1 MTDSDS
7 TITPE
12 ANAVAAPS
20 DAAHPA
26 PATSDAPDD
35 KAGTEQLPAAS
46 GAGHTPEPRPAEPYS
61 AGPQLAGPQLA
72 GPDPAGTGTGTGTGA
87 GTGAGRSDA
96 PRTVIGAQESSAI
109 NANLAGLAAGT
120 VRLGS

>member
-12 ANAVAAPS
+12 TNAVAATS
-20 DAAHPA
+20 GAAPPA

-46 GAGHTPEPRPAEPYS
+46 GAGHTPEPRPAGPDPAEP
-61 AGPQLAGPQLA
+61 QTA
-72 GPDPAGTGTGTGTGA
+72 GPDPAGTGT

>member
-20 DAAHPA
+20 DAAQPA

-46 GAGHTPEPRPAEPYS
+46 EAGHTPEPRPAKPR
-61 AGPQLAGPQLA
+61 PA
-72 GPDPAGTGTGTGTGA
+72 GPDPAGTGTGTGT

>member
-20 DAAHPA
+20 DAAQPA

-46 GAGHTPEPRPAEPYS
+46 GAGHTPEPRPVEPR
-61 AGPQLAGPQLA
+61 PA
-72 GPDPAGTGTGTGTGA
+72 GPDPAGTGTGTGT

>member
-12 ANAVAAPS
+12 TNAVAAPS
-20 DAAHPA
+20 DAAQPA

-87 GTGAGRSDA
+87 GRFDA

>member
-12 ANAVAAPS
+12 TNAVAAPS
-20 DAAHPA
+20 DAAQPA

-35 KAGTEQLPAAS
+35 KAVTEQLPAAS
-46 GAGHTPEPRPAEPYS
+46 GAGHTPEPRPAKPRPAE
-61 AGPQLAGPQLA
+61 
-72 GPDPAGTGTGTGTGA
+72 PDPAGTGTGTGT

-120 VRLGS
+120 VRLGP

>member
-12 ANAVAAPS
+12 TNAVAATS
-20 DAAHPA
+20 GAAPPA

-61 AGPQLAGPQLA
+61 AEPQTA
-72 GPDPAGTGTGTGTGA
+72 GPDPAGTGTGT

>member
-1 MTDSDS
+1 MTNSDS
-7 TITPE
+7 TIMPE
-12 ANAVAAPS
+12 ATAVAAAS
-20 DAAHPA
+20 DAAPPA

-46 GAGHTPEPRPAEPYS
+46 GAGHTPEPRPAKPRPAE
-61 AGPQLAGPQLA
+61 
-72 GPDPAGTGTGTGTGA
+72 PDPAGTGTGTGT

-120 VRLGS
+120 VRLGP

>member
-12 ANAVAAPS
+12 TNAVAAPS
-20 DAAHPA
+20 DAAQPA

-35 KAGTEQLPAAS
+35 KAVTEQLPAAS
-46 GAGHTPEPRPAEPYS
+46 GAGHTPEPRPAKPRPVEPR
-61 AGPQLAGPQLA
+61 PA
-72 GPDPAGTGTGTGTGA
+72 GPDPAGTGTGTGTGTGA

-120 VRLGS
+120 VRLCS